1 MVNTILLL
9 DDNTATNY
17 IHKKFISRSPYDA
30 EVVSFEMGKDAI
42 AYLEDKENP
51 FPELIFVDI
60 NMPTMSAWEFFGNFR
75 QIKRKEKENTICIIL
90 TTSLSPEDTEIVKD
104 FEEVNDIMMKPLNLK
119 ALEQVFSKFFT

>member
-17 IHKKFISRSPYDA
+17 IHRKFISRSPFATD
-30 EVVSFEMGKDAI
+30 VVSFEMGKDAI
-42 AYLEDKENP
+42 DYLENKENP

-75 QIKRKEKENTICIIL
+75 LIKRKEKERTICIIL
-90 TTSLSPEDTEIVKD
+90 TTSLSPEDTEIIKD
-104 FEEVNDIMMKPLNLK
+104 FNEVNDIMMKPLNLE
-119 ALEQVFSKFFT
+119 ALQAVFSKFF